1 MGIYN
6 FAKKTFRADFKN
18 SIFYILSIA
27 MTTAFMFNAI
37 NLAYNSVIYSTN
49 GDVVVGAQQ
58 NYYGV
63 VKQVVYPI
71 PLLQKQNLMILVF
84 VATLFAVICNKNHI
98 KRKGKELAFI
108 ITNGASLVDVSRYLL
123 YINGRTY
130 IIGASIGLLSGLIL
144 TPVFNMI
151 MYKMVGTEG
160 PLFTFDSEGLAIV
173 AVYVAIQYG
182 LIVALNFGYAYR
194 KEIIDLMKVE
204 KTRGVY
210 DSRTVKV
217 PGILFLIMYLIPIG
231 YSLTLPSFKGAEGAA
246 YAWFV
251 LGVTGVYG
259 IIKYFIPS
267 LIKKL
272 KNKEFMYK
280 GLRRIYISNFEKM
293 IKDSLIY
300 FLGLTITLN
309 YFANSIV
316 EYNKY
321 DGMRGNLLFCIL
333 GTSLIIALS
342 LFYKLIVETEEKMY
356 MYNQLKVLGYSKDQV
371 IDILKKEY
379 ILFYVI
385 GLSLPIS
392 LLIGNLIIYVC
403 VGAYT
408 VTFALQIVF
417 IVLIPLLIAGV
428 VSSIKNREKIIKRV
442 FN

>member
-37 NLAYNSVIYSTN
+37 NLAYNSVIYSTK
-49 GDVVVGAQQ
+49 GDVVVGAPQ

-63 VKQVVYPI
+63 TSQVVYPI

-130 IIGASIGLLSGLIL
+130 IIGASIGILSGLVL
-144 TPVFNMI
+144 TPIFNTI

-173 AVYVAIQYG
+173 AIYVAIQYG

-204 KTRGVY
+204 KTKGLY

-231 YSLTLPSFKGAEGAA
+231 
-246 YAWFV
+246 
-251 LGVTGVYG
+251 
-259 IIKYFIPS
+259 
-267 LIKKL
+267 
-272 KNKEFMYK
+272 
-280 GLRRIYISNFEKM
+280 
-293 IKDSLIY
+293 
-300 FLGLTITLN
+300 
-309 YFANSIV
+309 
-316 EYNKY
+316 
-321 DGMRGNLLFCIL
+321 
-333 GTSLIIALS
+333 
-342 LFYKLIVETEEKMY
+342 
-356 MYNQLKVLGYSKDQV
+356 
-371 IDILKKEY
+371 
-379 ILFYVI
+379 
-385 GLSLPIS
+385 
-392 LLIGNLIIYVC
+392 
-403 VGAYT
+403 
-408 VTFALQIVF
+408 
-417 IVLIPLLIAGV
+417 
-428 VSSIKNREKIIKRV
+428 
-442 FN
+442 